1 MLYYFTSFS
10 SFRKGSQTFYKVEK
24 TVISNIWELESTN
37 QQTTPWQFWIN
48 MEEKTTKNTLHLVT
62 PSNPAPSPWP
72 PASVLQSWAESQ
84 SSSPPRIAK
93 WARFESDNQP
103 EWIITESAQQKKKVI
118 WRPVGDHCC
127 GLKVVGCL
135 FWVWDSEYGIQASL
149 ILSMLKQGKSFV
161 VEAGQWQFFAGHA
174 LVCNRNNL
182 T

>member
-1 MLYYFTSFS
+1 MGAWIHQSTNHTVAILNQHGGKNNQKHSPFGDPLQPGPFSLATCIGLAKLSRIPIIVTTQDRQMS
-10 SFRKGSQTFYKVEK
+10 SFRIGQPTWV
-24 TVISNIWELESTN
+24 N
-37 QQTTPWQFWIN
+37 
-48 MEEKTTKNTLHLVT
+48 HH
-62 PSNPAPSPWP
+62 
-72 PASVLQSWAESQ
+72 
-84 SSSPPRIAK
+84 RIGA
-93 WARFESDNQP
+93 
-103 EWIITESAQQKKKVI
+103 TKKKVI